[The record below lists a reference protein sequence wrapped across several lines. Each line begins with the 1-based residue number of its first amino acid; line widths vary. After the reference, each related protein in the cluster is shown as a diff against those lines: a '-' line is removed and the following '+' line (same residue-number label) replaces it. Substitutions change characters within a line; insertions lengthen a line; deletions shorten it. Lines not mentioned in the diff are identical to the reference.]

1 MPGERLWPRPAVA
14 RAGSDDHVGEAARP
28 APLEEG
34 VGEFKGSM
42 QRCDDHTKE
51 GSCNVC
57 VLYVCRR
64 RKPQRSGSAGGGGGS
79 ISEIG
84 RAMDRSP
91 GSIFY
96 QLATHGGISPVPRTR
111 SWRALTLHDR
121 EEISRGLASG
131 RSLRA
136 ISAGLGRAPST
147 ISREVQR
154 HGGRAQYRAAAADV
168 CTWYRA
174 RRPKPCRLA
183 TSAALRALVAAKLA
197 ADWSPQQIAG
207 WLKQTFP
214 DHPHLQVSHETI
226 YVSLF
231 VQSRGVLKK
240 ELFTH
245 LRRRRRMRQARQAT
259 TAGQARGRI
268 IDAVSLRERPAEAA
282 DRAVP
287 GHWEGDLLSGA
298 RNSHIATLVERRSR
312 FVLLVRLP
320 GKDTVRVVRA
330 LSRAVRALPAG
341 LMASLTWDRGGELA
355 AHRTLTVAT
364 DVHVYFCDPQSP
376 WQRGTNENT
385 NGLLRQYFPR
395 GTDLSTYTQADLDAV
410 AQRLNSRPR
419 KTLGYLTPADTLAA
433 TVASTG

>member
-1 MPGERLWPRPAVA
+1 
-14 RAGSDDHVGEAARP
+14 
-28 APLEEG
+28 
-34 VGEFKGSM
+34 M
-42 QRCDDHTKE
+42 QRVRPVRMSATE
-51 GSCNVC
+51 TAAVW
-57 VLYVCRR
+57 VRWRR
-64 RKPQRSGSAGGGGGS
+64 GGS

-183 TSAALRALVAAKLA
+183 PSAALRALVAAKLA

-268 IDAVSLRERPAEAA
+268 IDAVSIRERPAEAA

-287 GHWEGDLLSGA
+287 GHWEAGRPAHRRGGAMVQSCATKRRAGERLQPVFDVAAYDIDRLRQPVGEFILSQPFKEDQLDRGAFPRRKLRERLLKAKPFHWAQQRLASSGG
-298 RNSHIATLVERRSR
+298 
-312 FVLLVRLP
+312 RL
-320 GKDTVRVVRA
+320 GYFNGGAFSLCANFAGRGVRVPPNDCPLSNQREDNRSQLVNVRIG
-330 LSRAVRALPAG
+330 AVGFVSNLRKHGGHDILG
-341 LMASLTWDRGGELA
+341 RLGSL
-355 AHRTLTVAT
+355 
-364 DVHVYFCDPQSP
+364 
-376 WQRGTNENT
+376 ENP
-385 NGLLRQYFPR
+385 GRE
-395 GTDLSTYTQADLDAV
+395 
-410 AQRLNSRPR
+410 
-419 KTLGYLTPADTLAA
+419 
-433 TVASTG
+433 

>member
-1 MPGERLWPRPAVA
+1 
-14 RAGSDDHVGEAARP
+14 
-28 APLEEG
+28 
-34 VGEFKGSM
+34 M
-42 QRCDDHTKE
+42 QRVRPVRMSATE
-51 GSCNVC
+51 TAAVW
-57 VLYVCRR
+57 VRWRR
-64 RKPQRSGSAGGGGGS
+64 GGS

-268 IDAVSLRERPAEAA
+268 IDAVSIRERPAEAA

-312 FVLLVRLP
+312 VVLLVRLP

-355 AHRTLTVAT
+355 AHRTFTVAT

>member
-1 MPGERLWPRPAVA
+1 
-14 RAGSDDHVGEAARP
+14 
-28 APLEEG
+28 
-34 VGEFKGSM
+34 M
-42 QRCDDHTKE
+42 QRVRPVRMSATE
-51 GSCNVC
+51 TAAVW
-57 VLYVCRR
+57 VRWRR
-64 RKPQRSGSAGGGGGS
+64 GGS

-183 TSAALRALVAAKLA
+183 PSAALRALVAAKLA

-268 IDAVSLRERPAEAA
+268 IDAVSIRERPAAAA

-355 AHRTLTVAT
+355 AHRTFTVAT

-395 GTDLSTYTQADLDAV
+395 GPTSGRSGPQDSRCRSAGWLLPTPRV
-410 AQRLNSRPR
+410 ARC
-419 KTLGYLTPADTLAA
+419 
-433 TVASTG
+433 

>member
-1 MPGERLWPRPAVA
+1 
-14 RAGSDDHVGEAARP
+14 
-28 APLEEG
+28 
-34 VGEFKGSM
+34 M
-42 QRCDDHTKE
+42 QRVRPVRMSATE
-51 GSCNVC
+51 TAAVW
-57 VLYVCRR
+57 VRWRR
-64 RKPQRSGSAGGGGGS
+64 GGS

-154 HGGRAQYRAAAADV
+154 HGGRAQYRPAAADV

-268 IDAVSLRERPAEAA
+268 IDAVSIRERPAAAA

-312 FVLLVRLP
+312 FVRLVRLP

-355 AHRTLTVAT
+355 AHRTFTVAT
-364 DVHVYFCDPQSP
+364 DVHVTSDPQSP
-376 WQRGTNENT
+376 RAAPTRT
-385 NGLLRQYFPR
+385 P
-395 GTDLSTYTQADLDAV
+395 TDSCASISRAAPT
-410 AQRLNSRPR
+410 SRPTR
-419 KTLGYLTPADTLAA
+419 RISMPSPSASIHVRARHCYLTPADTLAA
-433 TVASTG
+433 TVASTWALLPPRFRAVGPGVAARPRGTGAAPCRSPFSGTSG